1 MTDKKKKSSTKP
13 SAATASKP
21 VSKGLIEA
29 AAIQELAAL
38 LKETDLTEIEYEK
51 NGLRLRVARGGA
63 PVSFAHH
70 APTAHSAPAAAPTA
84 APVADLDKHP
94 GTVKSPMVGTAYF
107 SPKPGAEPFIREGSS
122 VTEGQTIMIIE
133 AMKVMNPIK
142 APKSGK
148 IIKIFVQDAHPVE
161 FSEPLVIIE

>member
-1 MTDKKKKSSTKP
+1 MTDKKNKP
-13 SAATASKP
+13 SNKP
-21 VSKGLIEA
+21 SEAKVVAPKYTGNIEA
-29 AAIQELAAL
+29 ESIKELAAL

-70 APTAHSAPAAAPTA
+70 APAGAPAGPVA

-94 GTVKSPMVGTAYF
+94 GTVKSPMVGTVYF
-107 SPKPGAEPFIREGSS
+107 SPKPGAEAFIKEGSS
-122 VTEGQTIMIIE
+122 VTEGQTILIIE

-142 APKSGK
+142 ATRSGK
-148 IIKIFVQDAHPVE
+148 VIKIFVQDAHPVE
-161 FSEPLVIIE
+161 FDEPLVIIE

>member
-1 MTDKKKKSSTKP
+1 MTDKKKKSTISGVK
-13 SAATASKP
+13 ATAPK
-21 VSKGLIEA
+21 VSAHIEA
-29 AAIQELAAL
+29 EAIKALAAL

-51 NGLRLRVARGGA
+51 NGLRLRVACGGT

-70 APTAHSAPAAAPTA
+70 TPAASGPTAGPAA

-94 GTVKSPMVGTAYF
+94 GTVKSPMVGTVYF
-107 SPKPGAEPFIREGSS
+107 SPKPGAEAFIKEGSS

-142 APKSGK
+142 AIRSGK
-148 IIKIFVQDAHPVE
+148 ILKIFVQDAHPVE
-161 FSEPLVIIE
+161 FDEPLVIIE